1 MAFVKE
7 NNNGVDRQDT
17 MLTQCVSTK
26 DGVGKKIIGS
36 RSSLVINGREPDL
49 DYTSLS
55 QIQRVGWFSG

>member
-1 MAFVKE
+1 MVASLVPE
-7 NNNGVDRQDT
+7 H
-17 MLTQCVSTK
+17 LK